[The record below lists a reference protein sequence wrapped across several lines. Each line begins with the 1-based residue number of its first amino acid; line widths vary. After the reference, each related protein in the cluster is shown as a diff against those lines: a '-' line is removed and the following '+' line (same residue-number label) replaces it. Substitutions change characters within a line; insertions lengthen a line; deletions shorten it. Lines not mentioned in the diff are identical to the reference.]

1 MKIINVHEAK
11 TQLSKLLIE
20 VENGHEIVIGRYG
33 EPVAKLTS
41 YNGERPRYKFGA
53 LKGKLRVEKDF
64 DEILA

>member
-1 MKIINVHEAK
+1 MKTVNVHEAK

-20 VENGHEIVIGRYG
+20 VENGEEIVVARYG
-33 EPVAKLTS
+33 EPVAKLVS
-41 YNGERPRYKFGA
+41 YNGEHPRYRFGV